1 MCLHK
6 SYLADVMLHIAIIC
20 YSNPHSM
27 CKLLCKNCQVVKSL
41 ISSYDITG
49 SVVHSKEYRP
59 QAYQAAQEVAAA
71 ARYTADGYIEF
82 TTASQVS
89 SNCIIKL

>member
-1 MCLHK
+1 
-6 SYLADVMLHIAIIC
+6 MLKYH
-20 YSNPHSM
+20 
-27 CKLLCKNCQVVKSL
+27 QVVRSL

-49 SVVHSKEYRP
+49 SVLHSKEYRP
-59 QAYQAAQEVAAA
+59 QAYQEAQEAAAA

-89 SNCIIKL
+89 RNCYHTTCDSYGRYVYEHTAHQRINSASN